1 VKKRLIPMTWALAGL
16 LLAAAP
22 AFLWGA
28 EGSFERSLHVS
39 GPVDL
44 QVSTGSGA
52 IHVRAGDSQTVQV
65 RGTIKARDHWGGMS
79 AQDKV
84 RQLESNPPIEQ
95 NGNTIRVGHIEDSE
109 LGRNISISYDVTV
122 PKETRLRAETGSGD
136 QSVEG
141 IQGPLK
147 AETGSG
153 GIRITR
159 ISSEVH
165 AETGSGDIQ
174 IESVQGS
181 VTANTGSGSIR
192 ANGVAGEFS
201 GETGSGDVRLEQSAP
216 GRVKVSTGSGSIEL
230 GGVNGP
236 LKVDTGSGEIKAQGA
251 LAGDWRLET
260 GSGGV
265 TVSLPSS
272 AGFDLHAHTDSG
284 KISTNREITLQGTMS
299 RNDFRGKVGSGGY
312 LLEVKTGSGDIRIE

>member
-1 VKKRLIPMTWALAGL
+1 MQGRKQVKKRLLSAALMLAGL

-22 AFLWGA
+22 PLLWGA
-28 EGSFERSLHVS
+28 EGSFERSLHVT

-44 QVSTGSGA
+44 QVSTGAGA

-65 RGTIKARDHWGGMS
+65 RGTIKAHDHWGGMS
-79 AQDKV
+79 AEDKV

-95 NGNTIRVGHIEDSE
+95 DGNAIRIGHISESE
-109 LGRNISISYDVTV
+109 LGHNVSISYDLVV
-122 PKETRLRAETGSGD
+122 PKQTRLRAETGSGD

-181 VTANTGSGSIR
+181 VTANTGILYIP
-192 ANGVAGEFS
+192 ANC
-201 GETGSGDVRLEQSAP
+201 LEC
-216 GRVKVSTGSGSIEL
+216 
-230 GGVNGP
+230 
-236 LKVDTGSGEIKAQGA
+236 
-251 LAGDWRLET
+251 
-260 GSGGV
+260 
-265 TVSLPSS
+265 
-272 AGFDLHAHTDSG
+272 
-284 KISTNREITLQGTMS
+284 
-299 RNDFRGKVGSGGY
+299 
-312 LLEVKTGSGDIRIE
+312 

>member
-1 VKKRLIPMTWALAGL
+1 MKKRLLSAVIALVPL
-16 LLAAAP
+16 MLAAP
-22 AFLWGA
+22 ALLWCV
-28 EGSFERSLHVS
+28 EGSFERSLHVT

-65 RGTIKARDHWGGMS
+65 RGTIKARDHGSGMS
-79 AQDKV
+79 AEDKV
-84 RQLESNPPIEQ
+84 RQLESNPPLEQ
-95 NGNTIRVGHIEDSE
+95 DGNTIRIGHISESE
-109 LGRNISISYDVTV
+109 LGRNVSISYDLVV
-122 PKETRLRAETGSGD
+122 PKQTRLRAETGSGD

-147 AETGSG
+147 AATGSG

-174 IESVQGS
+174 VESVQGS

-216 GRVKVSTGSGSIEL
+216 GRVRVSTGSGSIEL
-230 GGVNGP
+230 AGVNGP
-236 LKVDTGSGEIKAQGA
+236 LRVDTGSGEIKAQGE

-260 GSGGV
+260 GSGEV
-265 TVSLPSS
+265 TVSLPSN

-284 KISTNREITLQGTMS
+284 RITTTREITLTGTLS
-299 RNDFRGKVGSGGY
+299 RNDYRGKVGSGGY
-312 LLEVKTGSGDIRIE
+312 LLDVKTGSGDIRIE

>member
-1 VKKRLIPMTWALAGL
+1 MKKRSLTVAITLIGLMLATAPAL
-16 LLAAAP
+16 LLA
-22 AFLWGA
+22 A
-28 EGSFERSLHVS
+28 EGSFERSLHVN
-39 GPVDL
+39 GPVDM

-79 AQDKV
+79 AEDKV

-95 NGNTIRVGHIEDSE
+95 DGNIIRVGHLEDSE
-109 LGRNISISYDVTV
+109 LGRNVSISYDLVV
-122 PKETRLRAETGSGD
+122 PKETLLRAETGSGD

-147 AETGSG
+147 ASTGSG
-153 GIRITR
+153 GIRIAR
-159 ISSEVH
+159 IGSEVH
-165 AETGSGDIQ
+165 AATGSGDIQ

-201 GETGSGDVRLEQSAP
+201 GETGSGDVSLEQSAP
-216 GRVKVSTGSGSIEL
+216 GRVNVSTGSGSIEL
-230 GGVNGP
+230 AGVNGP
-236 LKVDTGSGEIKAQGA
+236 LKVDTGSGEIKAQGE

-284 KISTNREITLQGTMS
+284 RIMTTREITLTGTLS
-299 RNDFRGKVGSGGY
+299 RNDYRGKVGSGGY
-312 LLEVKTGSGDIRIE
+312 LLEVKTGSGDIHIE